1 MRVELKPIT
10 KDDEPFLY
18 EVYVS
23 TRRKEIDSWG
33 WSVEQIQHFLEM
45 QWCAQQTSYRQ
56 QFPDASHCIILSDDK
71 YVGRLLTENLPEHH
85 HLIDISILPSFQ
97 GKGVGTFLIT
107 QLQQKAKEENK
118 SVILQ
123 VFQTNP
129 ARDLYE
135 RLGFQVMSA
144 DEIYLKMRWQ

>member
-56 QFPDASHCIILSDDK
+56 QFPEASHCIILSDDK

-85 HLIDISILPSFQ
+85 HLIDISILPNFQ

>member
-33 WSVEQIQHFLEM
+33 WSAEQIQHFLEM

-118 SVILQ
+118 SMILQ

-129 ARDLYE
+129 ARALYE

>member
-97 GKGVGTFLIT
+97 GNGLGTYLIT

>member
-118 SVILQ
+118 LVILQ

>member
-97 GKGVGTFLIT
+97 GNGLGTYLIT

-118 SVILQ
+118 PVILQ

>member
-85 HLIDISILPSFQ
+85 HLIDISILPNFQ

>member
-33 WSVEQIQHFLEM
+33 WSAEQIQHFLEM
-45 QWCAQQTSYRQ
+45 QWCAQQTSYRK
-56 QFPDASHCIILSDDK
+56 QFPDASHCIILSDNK

>member
-33 WSVEQIQHFLEM
+33 WSAEQIQHFLEM

-85 HLIDISILPSFQ
+85 HLIDISILPNFQ

>member
-118 SVILQ
+118 LVILQ

-129 ARDLYE
+129 ARELYE

>member
-33 WSVEQIQHFLEM
+33 WSAEQIQHFLEM

-56 QFPDASHCIILSDDK
+56 QFPEASHCIILSDDK

-85 HLIDISILPSFQ
+85 HLIDISILPNFQ